1 MPVNTIDY
9 LTVINSYTPSLTS
22 TNIIALMA
30 LLVAFTQCRIQKSN
44 LKLALFEKR
53 FKVYL
58 DSQRLYQEYTKGYI
72 SDVTF
77 SNFICSFHA
86 SKVLFPKPS
95 GVYAFLDEIHKSA
108 VSFNSTKTASED
120 TDEPTA
126 LEMIDKYRMEACSNL
141 NGFLEEL
148 NKLMTPYIKIK

>member
-1 MPVNTIDY
+1 MT
-9 LTVINSYTPSLTS
+9 TPWG
-22 TNIIALMA
+22 
-30 LLVAFTQCRIQKSN
+30 
-44 LKLALFEKR
+44 
-53 FKVYL
+53 KVKASDVQL
-58 DSQRLYQEYTKGYI
+58 I